1 MPLEKKLNVLMVTG
15 VYLPEIN
22 GAVRQCSQLIE
33 NLEEC
38 VNYSILTGTNDE
50 SLEGCDYI
58 GGVTVNRVFMSK
70 ERKIKYIINALKF
83 FLCLIRMLSNN
94 DLVHIH
100 GFSKRN
106 AVVIL
111 SSLLLRKKVVIKM
124 TSYGCDDP
132 MSIKNYSLVLW
143 SIFKCC
149 HAYIGISP
157 AFLLSYKASGLKEHK
172 YKYIPNGVDL
182 DRYSPIPKD
191 ERKALRLK
199 YNFAEHDN
207 LIIFVGHF
215 SPEKRP
221 ALLYKAW
228 VKLCEQNICTK
239 LIFVGHTKDHFEVD
253 AGIAESIRQDG
264 FHRGILSLIYFVEQT
279 LHVDEYLKIADVF
292 VLPSIREGLPNVLLE
307 SMACALPCIASD
319 LPGVTDW
326 LIEDGLTGVLFCSD
340 DPNVLAARIAPF
352 FVENGIKKEMGL
364 AARRVMEKNFSSAS
378 TSLGVVDLYRKIM
391 GPTYRVF

>member
-1 MPLEKKLNVLMVTG
+1 MPLENKLNVLMITG

-33 NLEEC
+33 KLEEC
-38 VNYSILTGTNDE
+38 VNYSVLTSTNDE

-58 GGVTVNRVFMSK
+58 DGVKVIRVFMSK
-70 ERKIKYIINALKF
+70 ERKLKYIIGSVRF
-83 FLCLIRMLSNN
+83 FLCLIRMLSKT

-111 SSLLLRKKVVIKM
+111 SSVLLRKKIVIKM
-124 TSYGCDDP
+124 TSYGQDDP
-132 MSIKNYSLVLW
+132 MSIKRYSFFLW

-157 AFLLSYKASGLKEHK
+157 AFFASYQESGLSENK
-172 YKYIPNGVDL
+172 YNSIPNGVDL
-182 DRYSPIPKD
+182 GRYSPISTV
-191 ERKALRLK
+191 ERKALRFE
-199 YNFAEHDN
+199 YGFAEHDN
-207 LIIFVGHF
+207 LIVFVGHF

-228 VKLCEQNICTK
+228 VRLCEQNICAK
-239 LIFVGHTKDHFEVD
+239 LIFIGHTKDNFEVD
-253 AGIAESIRQDG
+253 EGIVESIKQDSFLQG
-264 FHRGILSLIYFVEQT
+264 VLSYIYFIEET
-279 LHVDEYLKIADVF
+279 SNVDDYMKIADVF

-307 SMACALPCIASD
+307 AMSCALPSIVSD

-326 LIEDGLTGVLFCSD
+326 LIEDGVTGVLFASD
-340 DPNVLAARIAPF
+340 DPDVLANKIAPF
-352 FVENGIKKEMGL
+352 FLANDNKQKMGL
-364 AARRVMEKNFSSAS
+364 AARHSMERNFSFAT
-378 TSLGVVDLYRKIM
+378 TSQAVLDLYRKIM
-391 GPTYRVF
+391 AKTYSEF